1 MEGKGYITEEQIDQC
16 EQFVNKCVELCWLM
30 AVSNPPVYML
40 GDLKSGELI
49 DSNLFR
55 HFTKSGDYSEYVVW
69 PALLLH
75 KNGPVMCKGVVQA
88 I

>member
-1 MEGKGYITEEQIDQC
+1 
-16 EQFVNKCVELCWLM
+16 M
-30 AVSNPPVYML
+30 AVSDPPVYML

-55 HFTKSGDYSEYVVW
+55 HFTKSGDYLEYVVW